1 MKATPYLI
9 IGILLVSA
17 IISVF
22 ISNNNPPNLD
32 IAQQP
37 TGAPTQAASPSIQP
51 IDILGEETQQ
61 IPTASSAAIVTT
73 KGEIIV
79 ELFPEAAPNTVSNFA
94 SKAANGYYNNL
105 TFHRVE
111 DWVVQGGDPSGNGS
125 GGGQMPTELNNN
137 PFIRGSVGVARGS
150 NIQISNDSQFF
161 ITKTDAPHLDS
172 QYTNFGQVS
181 RGLDVVD
188 SLEIG
193 DKIISITI
201 R

>member
-37 TGAPTQAASPSIQP
+37 TGAPTQAVSPSIQP